1 MPSRPAACPD
11 PDPAALRRLRPRPSL
26 LALLLALLLAPLLG
40 GCVAPE
46 AAPAPPEPIAGPPP
60 TASVQPAGRPFF
72 CAALQPPPAPPP
84 YCTRSL
90 GAVDCWTRP
99 PLTLPPR
106 PNLADGRARLTE
118 AQEARRTQCWPGLF

>member
-1 MPSRPAACPD
+1 MAG
-11 PDPAALRRLRPRPSL
+11 ALVL
-26 LALLLALLLAPLLG
+26 LGVMLG

-46 AAPAPPEPIAGPPP
+46 PAAGGPPEPIAGPPP

-106 PNLADGRARLTE
+106 PNLADGRSVLTD